1 MTELFMKLYL
11 KVMKAG
17 DDHILFI
24 DSYPNLD
31 LPDMSEEQAYML
43 VKLMAPEMKENRLA
57 MPMTMLSEFI
67 QRLMTIEEQANR
79 DNITTTYEKDGK
91 RPWQDT
97 DDPSPWGTIS

>member
-1 MTELFMKLYL
+1 MTEPFMKLYL

-57 MPMTMLSEFI
+57 MPMTMLSELI
-67 QRLMTIEEQANR
+67 QRLMSIEEQANR
-79 DNITTTYEKDGK
+79 DNVTTTYEKDGK
-91 RPWQDT
+91 KPWSV
-97 DDPSPWGTIS
+97 DDVNTWGNIA